1 MAVLNTDENLVLN
14 INKPIG
20 ITSFDVIRQLKKRYP
35 KNKIG
40 HAGTLDPL
48 ADGVL
53 ICLVGKTATAK
64 QDTFMSQNKDYVYTV
79 LFGIETDTYDILGKI
94 IESKIYEPGDIENK
108 VSDIIPNLQGSF
120 EQDTPPFSAA
130 KIDGKPLYRWYLDGK
145 FDEIKDRAPKR
156 NIKIDNHVVM
166 DLEVLSKE
174 DLSNRVFDLLNAV
187 DGGFRQKEIIA
198 GWQDFFS
205 ATPQQEFLVAKL
217 KATVS
222 KGAYVR
228 GIAKFLGDEFGIG
241 ACTINITRTRVGDF
255 DIEESIKIEDL

>member
-20 ITSFDVIRQLKKRYP
+20 ITSFDVIRQLKKRFP

-48 ADGVL
+48 ADGIL

-64 QDTFMSQNKDYVYTV
+64 QDTFMSENKDYLYTV
-79 LFGIETDTYDILGKI
+79 LFGVETDTYDILGKI
-94 IESKIYEPGDIENK
+94 IKSTNYETSDIQSK
-108 VSDIIPNLQGSF
+108 VSEIVPQLQGSF

-145 FDEIKDRAPKR
+145 FDEVKDRAPKR
-156 NIKIDNHVVM
+156 NINIDNHVIIGFEIISAR
-166 DLEVLSKE
+166 DLKSKIVKML
-174 DLSNRVFDLLNAV
+174 DTVND
-187 DGGFRQKEIIA
+187 GFRQEEIKT
-198 GWQDFFS
+198 GWQDFFNS
-205 ATPQQEFLVAKL
+205 TEQEIFLIAQL

-228 GIAKFLGDEFGIG
+228 GIAKYLGDEFGTG

-255 DIEESIKIEDL
+255 DIEGSVKVEDL